1 MNLLNVHTKT
11 DYVSKINKSIFI
23 QSNKIKT
30 KKNDYKNKKYCN
42 TIDEIIIS
50 VNEPEYL
57 LSETKE
63 LFVNK
68 KKIAIAN
75 DLDDKYDNYVK
86 FNYSKYFKKSLIQS
100 GLQDDNM
107 ISTFIYLSDYYN
119 INIYIY
125 DKDSDVYYNYIDKN
139 DKNIYVIFDKTGWI
153 ISDINFDIS
162 KIDIIRMNLFLK
174 ISFIKNNLKNNIIYN
189 SFLNPISKYKMDE
202 LVKIAKDNNI
212 LLVDKNGKKK
222 VKQVLYDDINYK
234 YI

>member
-68 KKIAIAN
+68 KKIEIAN
-75 DLDDKYDNYVK
+75 DLDDKDDNYEK

-153 ISDINFDIS
+153 ISDIDFDIS

>member
-68 KKIAIAN
+68 KKIEIAN
-75 DLDDKYDNYVK
+75 DLDDKDDNYVK

-153 ISDINFDIS
+153 ISDIDFDIS
-162 KIDIIRMNLFLK
+162 KINIIRMNLFLK